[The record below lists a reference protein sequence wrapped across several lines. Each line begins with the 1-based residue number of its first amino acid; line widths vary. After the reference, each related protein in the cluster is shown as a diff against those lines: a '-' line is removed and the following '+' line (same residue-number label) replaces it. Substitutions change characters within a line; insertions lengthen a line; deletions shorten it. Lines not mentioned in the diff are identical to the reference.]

1 MQQIGAGTDFSP
13 LAPRAP
19 APLSSARRTRS
30 SFAPN
35 RRKQPQTLGRRA
47 LRILLAGMALFGGL
61 SGGVAYNVLNG
72 GTSSVLA
79 RLPELPGL
87 DGLVSTV
94 GLGLDEVSL
103 SGHRF
108 TSDLDVFDA
117 LDLANARSFLRF
129 DSIAARERIERL
141 PWVATAEI
149 TRIYPGR
156 LEVRIAERAP
166 YALWRRGTRYQLID
180 RSGRVLSA
188 VKPDDYAQLPRVAG
202 EGAPAETAA
211 FLDLVGR
218 HPVLKARLTEAE
230 RIGERRWTLHLTG
243 NVVIHLPADRE
254 ALALE
259 EIAAP
264 DRFEA
269 IAGGSDRVVDLRS
282 SRRITT
288 RATPAVPAATAS
300 ISGGS

>member
-1 MQQIGAGTDFSP
+1 
-13 LAPRAP
+13 
-19 APLSSARRTRS
+19 
-30 SFAPN
+30 
-35 RRKQPQTLGRRA
+35 
-47 LRILLAGMALFGGL
+47 MALFGGL
-61 SGGVAYNVLNG
+61 SGGFVYSILNG
-72 GTSSVLA
+72 GMPSLVE
-79 RLPELPGL
+79 RLPGV
-87 DGLVSTV
+87 DSLVGAA
-94 GLGLDEVSL
+94 GLGLDEVAL
-103 SGHRF
+103 TGHRF

-117 LDLANARSFLRF
+117 LDLANVRSFLAL

-156 LEVRIAERAP
+156 LEVRISERTP
-166 YALWRRGTRYQLID
+166 YALWRRGSRHQLID
-180 RSGRVLSA
+180 RTGRVLSA
-188 VKPDDYAQLPRVAG
+188 VKPEDHAGLPRVAG

-218 HPVLKARLTEAE
+218 HPVLKARLAEAE
-230 RIGERRWTLHLTG
+230 RVGERRWTLHLTN

-259 EIAAP
+259 EIAAA
-264 DRFEA
+264 DRFAA

-288 RATPAVPAATAS
+288 RATPAAAPNAVVQ
-300 ISGGS
+300 GGS